1 LTDVKQLPADKVFI
15 AYLREAV
22 KLNEVGMKEPHPAK
36 RKPLPVP
43 AYFRKALAGNAKAR
57 ATFES
62 FSPSCQRE
70 YVEWITEVK
79 REKTRDRR
87 IATTLEWLAEGKQK
101 NWKYK

>member
-1 LTDVKQLPADKVFI
+1 MPADKVFI

-43 AYFRKALAGNAKAR
+43 AGNAKAR
-57 ATFES
+57 ATFEN